1 MKNAILQ
8 FAAALLTN
16 FFSSVLWAQT
26 VTLDGSYH
34 LRPRSP
40 TSADNVVFVFPDTSC
55 GGIFPFIGNPYQVTM
70 SQNNIVVTQGVR
82 GGNGIAPLCQADPK
96 VVPVEQADI
105 GRLPP
110 GDYTISLVRTPS
122 LDTNAF
128 PRVTVFTSPPFTVTD
143 ARATKAAPY
152 LRLNYTGGW
161 YDPNDPGWG
170 LFISQDKN
178 DRIVA
183 SWFTYTAGGKAEW
196 YTFQP
201 ELPRWAT
208 GFQTITD
215 NFYLVNR
222 EPGVSSPPPTRTSF
236 ATAGT
241 ANLNFTPLR
250 TDGSDGY
257 GYAFDSAVFTYT
269 FTGGT
274 PQVRTIRRFLQ

>member
-1 MKNAILQ
+1 MKNAILL
-8 FAAALLTN
+8 FATALLTI
-16 FFSSVLWAQT
+16 FVAPVVWAQT
-26 VTLDGSYH
+26 DLRLLGQYH
-34 LRPRSP
+34 LRPGQP
-40 TSADNVVFVFPDTSC
+40 TSADNIVFVFPDRSC
-55 GGIFPFIGNPYQVTM
+55 GGRMPFVGNPYQVSM
-70 SQNNIVVTQGVR
+70 SQNHVVITQGLR
-82 GGNGIAPLCQADPK
+82 GGNPIVPSGCPGALDFP
-96 VVPVEQADI
+96 PVEQAEI

-110 GDYTISLVRTPS
+110 GNYTISLVSTPPLS
-122 LDTNAF
+122 
-128 PRVTVFTSPPFTVTD
+128 TSPPGIELANATFTVTD